1 MPGGTRPK
9 VWLHRNAVLL
19 SAQAE
24 KYSRTPSDLVT
35 LRRAAPGD
43 AVLLDQAV
51 MLWAQAEALM
61 DQVHERKFAQ

>member
-1 MPGGTRPK
+1 M
-9 VWLHRNAVLL
+9 LL

-24 KYSRTPSDLVT
+24 KYNRTPSDLVT

-61 DQVHERKFAQ
+61 DQVHERKFAAN